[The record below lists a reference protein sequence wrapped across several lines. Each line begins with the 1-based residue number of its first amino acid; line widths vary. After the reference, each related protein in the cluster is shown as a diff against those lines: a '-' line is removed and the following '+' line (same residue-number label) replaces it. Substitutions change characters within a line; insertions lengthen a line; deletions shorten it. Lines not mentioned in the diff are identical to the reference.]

1 MTLAAVFI
9 ITSNITF
16 ISRQKKTDVL
26 FDSKWDIFLSFERIL
41 SNFASTKCPL
51 ASRVIGNDSDKSIYG
66 KS

>member
-1 MTLAAVFI
+1 MILAAVFI

-16 ISRQKKTDVL
+16 ISKQKKTDVL

-51 ASRVIGNDSDKSIYG
+51 AIRVIGNDSDKSIYG